1 MYHCAFCG
9 LGPPRR
15 EQFFSGP
22 GGAAICDCCT
32 ELAVELAKAPRAE
45 APASTGG
52 ADGVGCGFCGRTR
65 SQCRPGSLVGAVF
78 STFICLDCERLA
90 ADDLGVV

>member
-15 EQFFSGP
+15 EHFFTGP
-22 GGAAICDCCT
+22 GGVAICDCCT
-32 ELAVELAKAPRAE
+32 EVAIELAKVPRAD
-45 APASTGG
+45 APGAAAG
-52 ADGVGCGFCGRTR
+52 ADEVGCGFCERTR
-65 SQCRPGSLVGAVF
+65 SQCRPGLLVGAVS

-90 ADDLGVV
+90 ADELGVV